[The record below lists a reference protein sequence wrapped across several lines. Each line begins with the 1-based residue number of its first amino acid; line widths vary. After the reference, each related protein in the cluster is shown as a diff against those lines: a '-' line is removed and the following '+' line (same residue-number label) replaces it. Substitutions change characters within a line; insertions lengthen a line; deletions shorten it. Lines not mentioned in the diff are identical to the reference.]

1 MDKIKARQSSP
12 KSHAIIMMTFLIAI
26 VSFDDLFNLS
36 INTHLCTYIQDQ
48 YFFIH
53 EALAEALLCG
63 NTEVNLTTLGGYV
76 TELGTVVPGNQ
87 HDTTHIE
94 IQFKVRLCVC
104 VQGHYPVCVFAEAG
118 H

>member
-1 MDKIKARQSSP
+1 M
-12 KSHAIIMMTFLIAI
+12 
-26 VSFDDLFNLS
+26 
-36 INTHLCTYIQDQ
+36 QDQ

-76 TELGTVVPGNQ
+76 TELSTVVPGDQ

-94 IQFKVRLCVC
+94 VQFKVRHWLCMSVHYHDVCVC
-104 VQGHYPVCVFAEAG
+104 VEAS